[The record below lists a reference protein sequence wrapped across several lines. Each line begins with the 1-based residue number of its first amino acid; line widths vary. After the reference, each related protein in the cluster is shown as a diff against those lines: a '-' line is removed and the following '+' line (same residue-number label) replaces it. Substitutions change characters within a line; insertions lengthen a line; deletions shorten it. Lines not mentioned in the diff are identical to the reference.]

1 MSGAEAIPLSYGQE
15 GLWFLHRLGRAG
27 ATYHV
32 PLQLALSGVPA
43 EEPLRAALGDVLDR
57 HEILRT
63 VFREQEGTPVQHILE
78 PRPPDWPPL
87 RVVPAGAGVVDS
99 EDSVDSLVTA
109 AVRGGFDL
117 AAGPLL
123 RAWLFVLT
131 DGTSRLLLVLHH
143 AVADGWSIAPLLAD
157 LATAYRARSRGHP
170 PVWPAELPVQYADYT
185 LWQRE
190 LLGDPAD
197 PAGLAGRQLAF
208 WRRRLSGVPA
218 EVPLPITGRRPERP
232 VPDGAVVPFHV
243 GPASAVRL
251 ADLAREHR
259 TSLFMVLYA
268 GLAAVLHVAGGGRDI
283 VIGAPVA
290 GRTDTAL
297 EPLVGYFVNTLV
309 LRVDVT
315 GEDPFTA
322 LLDRAR
328 AVVLAAQ
335 AHQDV
340 PFEKVVEAVNPPRA
354 PGRHPLFQIA
364 LLLRNDTTAPV
375 EFGDCVGSLLPAR
388 TGTAKFDLTFA
399 VEAGDPAAGFAGT
412 LEYAIPLVDADG
424 AGWLARSFEAV
435 LDQVAAVPGLPLGT
449 LVLPDRPAPG
459 RAPSSVPSSAPRP
472 APVVR
477 DETLER
483 RLSALFGEV
492 LGVDGFDPASSFFD
506 AGGHSLLAAKLARHV
521 ERSLDHRIDLWTLVA
536 APSPRELAARLSAGE
551 ATTGAPAV
559 TPLRSGGDAPPLF
572 CVPPAAGVSSVYL
585 DLARHLPPEVP
596 VLGLDSPLLTTG
608 RHGRWT
614 FGDLAADLV
623 SRIGEVSS
631 PGGYRLLG
639 WSFGG
644 NLAHAAAAGLREAGE
659 RVGLLT
665 LLDAH
670 PYPPKV
676 GGVPDEAVLRRSLG
690 LSTTDELPAE
700 PGTLVATF
708 AASLAA
714 LPPRPSAVFDGDLL
728 FFRASRNP
736 EPADPARWQPYVGGR
751 ITTHDVDCAHGE
763 LTGPAALRRLG
774 PLLAHALSTSG
785 R

>member
-15 GLWFLHRLGRAG
+15 GLWFLHRLDRAG
-27 ATYHV
+27 ATYNL

-43 EEPLRAALGDVLDR
+43 EETLRAALGDVLDR

-63 VFREQEGTPVQHILE
+63 VFREHEGTPVQHILE

-87 RVVPAGAGVVDS
+87 RVVPVGAGVVDS
-99 EDSVDSLVTA
+99 LVTDA
-109 AVRGGFDL
+109 IRGEFDL
-117 AAGPLL
+117 TAGPLL
-123 RAWLFVLT
+123 RAWLFVFT

-143 AVADGWSIAPLLAD
+143 TVADGWSVAPLLAD
-157 LATAYRARSRGHP
+157 LATAYRARSRGHA
-170 PVWPAELPVQYADYT
+170 PVWSAELPVQYADYT

-197 PAGLAGRQLAF
+197 PAGLAGRQLSF
-208 WRRRLSGVPA
+208 WRRRLSGLPVQ
-218 EVPLPITGRRPERP
+218 VPLPIIGPRPERP
-232 VPDGAVVPFHV
+232 VPAGAVVPFHV
-243 GPASAVRL
+243 GTASAVRL

-259 TSLFMVLYA
+259 ASLFMVLCA
-268 GLAAVLHVAGGGRDI
+268 SLAAVLHVAGGGRDI

-297 EPLVGYFVNTLV
+297 ERLVGYFVNTLV
-309 LRVDVT
+309 LRVDVSE
-315 GEDPFTA
+315 EDTFTV

-328 AVVLAAQ
+328 ATVLAAQ

-364 LLLRNDTTAPV
+364 LLLRNDTAAPV
-375 EFGDCVGSLLPAR
+375 EFGDSVGRLLPAR

-399 VEAGDPAAGFAGT
+399 VEADDPATGFTGT
-412 LEYAIPLVDADG
+412 LEYATPLVDADG
-424 AGWLARSFEAV
+424 AAWLARSFEAV
-435 LDQVAAVPGLPLGT
+435 LDQVAAAPGLPLGT

-459 RAPSSVPSSAPRP
+459 PVATEARRP
-472 APVVR
+472 VPVVR
-477 DETLER
+477 DEALER

-492 LGVDGFDPASSFFD
+492 LGIGDFDPASSFFD
-506 AGGHSLLAAKLARHV
+506 EGGHSLLAAKLARHV
-521 ERSLDHRIDLWTLVA
+521 EQSMDHRIDLWTLMA

-551 ATTGAPAV
+551 AGTPAV
-559 TPLRSGGDAPPLF
+559 TLLRSGGDAPPLF

-585 DLARHLPPEVP
+585 ELTRHLPPEVP
-596 VLGLDSPLLTTG
+596 VLGLDSPLLGTR
-608 RHGRWT
+608 RHGQLT
-614 FGDLAADLV
+614 FGEMAADLV
-623 SRIGEVSS
+623 SRIGTVSS

-644 NLAHAAAAGLREAGE
+644 NLAHAVAVALREAGE
-659 RVGLLT
+659 RVSLLA

-670 PYPPKV
+670 PHPPKTHA
-676 GGVPDEAVLRRSLG
+676 GVPGEAVLRRSLG

-700 PGTLVATF
+700 PGTLLATF
-708 AASLAA
+708 AAALAA
-714 LPPRPSAVFDGDLL
+714 LPPRPAAAFDGDLL
-728 FFRASRNP
+728 FFRALRNP
-736 EPADPARWQPYVGGR
+736 EPADPAQWRPYVGGR
-751 ITTHDVDCAHGE
+751 IITHDVDCAHGE

-774 PLLAHALSTSG
+774 PLLSHALVSSA
-785 R
+785 RR